1 MRMGTAMTKL
11 WAGFIPTTRA
21 ATGLASR
28 SRWLLPSTDA
38 ILVSSLAAALGVPR
52 AVAQILCAR
61 GFTATDAA
69 RSFLSPSL
77 DNLHDPYLLRDM
89 DLAVARIQRAIR
101 DAEPMEIH
109 GDYDVD
115 GTTSTVILKRAIEM
129 AGGKVGFQI
138 PNRFRDGY
146 GMHASKVE
154 TAAANGIKLI
164 ISVDTGIRAAA
175 VVERALELGVDVIV
189 TDHHL
194 PEGVL
199 PPALA
204 VINPNRPDCAYPDK
218 GLCGVGVAFKL
229 VQALLQSLGWP
240 DDKLRRVLAS
250 FLKIVAIGT
259 VADVVPLTGENRVIV
274 RHGLRGLRDVRNPGL
289 RALLDVADF
298 RDGQIPSA
306 TQIAFRI
313 APRINAAGRMEDA
326 RDVVELFLT
335 DDVARATSLAEK
347 LHLLN
352 ADRQQE
358 EASIVDEVLA
368 TCEATPVNDS
378 QAALIFSAPEWHR
391 GVLGI
396 VASRLVERFHRPVFV
411 LSEEGGVAQGSGR
424 SIPSFHLL
432 NAMDSMPDL
441 FIKYGGHHHAAGLT
455 MDAARVAEFR
465 ERFNECAARQLS
477 LDDFCPTVTI
487 DACLDLA
494 ELHEGIYRDVQQ
506 LAPFGNS
513 NPEPLFAILNAEV
526 ASAPTLWK
534 EKHMKLM
541 LKQERRTLFFK
552 GFSLGHRAEELHQG
566 MRVDAAF
573 NLADDQWSGGWS
585 ALLRDFRIA

>member
-1 MRMGTAMTKL
+1 
-11 WAGFIPTTRA
+11 
-21 ATGLASR
+21 
-28 SRWLLPSTDA
+28 
-38 ILVSSLAAALGVPR
+38 
-52 AVAQILCAR
+52 
-61 GFTATDAA
+61 
-69 RSFLSPSL
+69 
-77 DNLHDPYLLRDM
+77 
-89 DLAVARIQRAIR
+89 
-101 DAEPMEIH
+101 
-109 GDYDVD
+109 
-115 GTTSTVILKRAIEM
+115 
-129 AGGKVGFQI
+129 
-138 PNRFRDGY
+138 
-146 GMHASKVE
+146 MHAAKIE
-154 TAAANGIKLI
+154 AAAANGIKLI

-175 VVERALELGVDVIV
+175 VVERARELGLDVIV

-199 PPALA
+199 PRALA
-204 VINPNRPDCAYPDK
+204 VLNPNRPDCTYPDK

-240 DDKLRRVLAS
+240 DEKLRRVLES

-274 RHGLRGLRDVRNPGL
+274 RHGLRGLRNVRNPGL
-289 RALLDVADF
+289 RALLNVADF

-335 DDVARATSLAEK
+335 EDAERAKSLAGK

-358 EASIVDEVLA
+358 EAAIVEEVLA
-368 TCEATPVNDS
+368 ACEATPITDG
-378 QAALIFSAPEWHR
+378 QPALVFCAPGWHR

-424 SIPSFHLL
+424 SIAAFHLL
-432 NAMDSMPDL
+432 NAMDSMPEV

-455 MDAARVAEFR
+455 MDATRVDEFR
-465 ERFNECAARQLS
+465 ERFQAAAARS
-477 LDDFCPTVTI
+477 LTSDDFCPTVEI
-487 DACLDLA
+487 DACVNLVD
-494 ELHEGIYRDVQQ
+494 LHEGIFREVQQ

-513 NPEPLFAILNAEV
+513 NPEPLFAVLNAEV
-526 ASAPTLWK
+526 AGPPTLWK
-534 EKHMKLM
+534 DKHMKLV

-552 GFSLGHRAEELHQG
+552 GFGLGHRADELRQG
-566 MRVDAAF
+566 MRVDVAF

-585 ALLRDFRIA
+585 ALLRDFRET